1 VEKCDVETI
10 PSGHENT
17 RGYPHVIRDQVS
29 SMNGDI
35 LTTLGQGYGN
45 G

>member
-1 VEKCDVETI
+1 MK
-10 PSGHENT
+10 NT

-45 G
+45 GWWGKTAMF